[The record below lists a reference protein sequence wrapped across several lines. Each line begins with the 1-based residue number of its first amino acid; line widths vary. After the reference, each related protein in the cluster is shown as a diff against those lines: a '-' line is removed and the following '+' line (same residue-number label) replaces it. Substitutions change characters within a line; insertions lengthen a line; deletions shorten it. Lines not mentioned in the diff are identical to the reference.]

1 MAISKIIFRLGLID
15 GGEIFTRHNRSQMR
29 SETEIS
35 ARGRRESV
43 TGRKVRLSL
52 FNTPFLTEQI
62 ALYPP
67 PPLGGRGRVG
77 VSSPACRLGASAPD
91 PLPGTC
97 RPDGL
102 ALQSAVALFG
112 LAF

>member
-1 MAISKIIFRLGLID
+1 LID
-15 GGEIFTRHNRSQMR
+15 GGENFTRHNRAQMR
-29 SETEIS
+29 GETEIS

-67 PPLGGRGRVG
+67 PLPRREGKGGGELTCLQAG
-77 VSSPACRLGASAPD
+77 GICPD